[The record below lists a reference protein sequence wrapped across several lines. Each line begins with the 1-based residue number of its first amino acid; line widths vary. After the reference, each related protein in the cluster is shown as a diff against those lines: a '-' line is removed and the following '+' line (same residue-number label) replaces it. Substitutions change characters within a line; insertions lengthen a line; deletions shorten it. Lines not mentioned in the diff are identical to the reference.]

1 VYKSRSLTA
10 ALVAAP
16 LVLMGV
22 AVAPAAT
29 AATGPH
35 TAAPVGQSRAVMHPA
50 NSTTRPALHLHG
62 SRNDSSDNWAGYA
75 VDGASHAFTTVE
87 STFTLPKVTCTG
99 EGDTSFWVGM
109 DGDTS
114 DSVEQIGASGD
125 CDGTTPDY
133 YSWWEMY
140 PAGVH
145 ELTNTTKAGDVFDAK
160 VTYSGSGKYALFL
173 NDKTEGWTVTKNE
186 TSTSAEDN
194 SAEVI
199 FEAAGPTSDAVPK
212 FSPVAMSNSTV
223 NGSSISSQSPVGI
236 NLVRNHTL
244 VTAGAL
250 SSNGTFTFTWDAAR

>member
-1 VYKSRSLTA
+1 MGIAAAPTAAHLSGADTTATPAQSRS
-10 ALVAAP
+10 
-16 LVLMGV
+16 
-22 AVAPAAT
+22 
-29 AATGPH
+29 
-35 TAAPVGQSRAVMHPA
+35 VMHPA
-50 NSTTRPALHLHG
+50 AAHTPFLHG
-62 SRNDSSDNWAGYA
+62 KNDTSTNWAGWV
-75 VDGASHAFTTVE
+75 VDGATHAFTTVE

-114 DSVEQIGASGD
+114 SSVEQIGASGD

-145 ELTNTTKAGDVFDAK
+145 ELTNTTKPGDVFDAK

-186 TSTSAEDN
+186 TSTSAKDN

-212 FSPVAMSNSTV
+212 FSTVTMSDSLV
-223 NGSSISSQSPVGI
+223 NGSYIGSQSPLG
-236 NLVRNHTL
+236 LDLARNGHSL
-244 VTAGAL
+244 VTAGTVDSTGDFA
-250 SSNGTFTFTWDAAR
+250 FTWKAAR